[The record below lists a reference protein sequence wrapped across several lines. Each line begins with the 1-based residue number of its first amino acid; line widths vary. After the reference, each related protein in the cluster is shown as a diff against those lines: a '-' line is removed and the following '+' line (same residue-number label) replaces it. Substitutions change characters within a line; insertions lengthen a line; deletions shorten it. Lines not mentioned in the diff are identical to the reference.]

1 MRLSLFFFLHLIA
14 FFILLI
20 VHPHAKADGD
30 NWHVHD
36 FGNYVVAAIPGGVVH
51 GDKLRFFIKKSN
63 CFKVG
68 MLFSFSTTRDIENG
82 PWEKHEFAP
91 SYHDHTLFFEDGKIY
106 MIWGAGEISIVEL
119 EDDLSGVKEDTQ
131 QVLIE
136 NATKPIGASVL
147 LPAEGSQLFK
157 HKGKFYLFNIAW
169 PRNGMRTVIIHRADR
184 ITGPYEGRI
193 PLQDKGVALVPGSSF
208 GSSVENYIRISYANS
223 MENLEKAIKRL
234 SEI

>member
-68 MLFSFSTTRDIENG
+68 MLFSFSTTRDIENIYDLQNQDLPIKINNLDKFPSSARVITVHPLQAMTIVMMQIKGFHDLDDFISGLMKLYNHQKEFSITLVKNESYDPSSHFDILDNNWKLEELPQNIKKAQRLCFG
-82 PWEKHEFAP
+82 P
-91 SYHDHTLFFEDGKIY
+91 
-106 MIWGAGEISIVEL
+106 GEIIQS
-119 EDDLSGVKEDTQ
+119 
-131 QVLIE
+131 
-136 NATKPIGASVL
+136 
-147 LPAEGSQLFK
+147 
-157 HKGKFYLFNIAW
+157 
-169 PRNGMRTVIIHRADR
+169 
-184 ITGPYEGRI
+184 
-193 PLQDKGVALVPGSSF
+193 
-208 GSSVENYIRISYANS
+208 
-223 MENLEKAIKRL
+223 
-234 SEI
+234 